1 MSSTDKKKAEFYE
14 LAKIWGLISFIPVVL
29 AAGPIAGYFL
39 GEYLERKFGFAPYI
53 SMSLVAIGFIA
64 GAGEVVRI
72 LKLIKKSDREP

>member
-1 MSSTDKKKAEFYE
+1 MSQTDKKKAEFYK

-64 GAGEVVRI
+64 GAREVVRI
-72 LKLIKKSDREP
+72 LKLIKKSDGEP

>member
-1 MSSTDKKKAEFYE
+1 MSLTDKKKAEFYMV
-14 LAKIWGLISFIPVVL
+14 AKIWGLVSFIPVVL

-64 GAGEVVRI
+64 GAREVVRI
-72 LKLIKKSDREP
+72 LKLINKSDRKS